1 MNAKTMEGLV
11 GANTNTNLIN
21 TPMRVYKDARRRGD
35 LAKMERAMGYVAEF
49 EERAQEY
56 KTKAEEGMEDDAR
69 EAKEKAKLE
78 QKEAIQKRK
87 EEQKALEERLAE
99 TKDVGTNTD
108 TVEISV
114 EGKILAKGNSEL
126 DNTGSDEIKTDAVK
140 EHITYTKSGEAVRA
154 QQGAGISI
162 SV

>member
-11 GANTNTNLIN
+11 GANTNTNLID

-35 LAKMERAMGYVAEF
+35 LGKMESAMGYVVEF

-69 EAKEKAKLE
+69 EAREKAELE
-78 QKEAIQKRK
+78 RKEAIQKRK
-87 EEQKALEERLAE
+87 EEQKELEERIAE
-99 TKDVGTNTD
+99 SKDAGTNTD
-108 TVEISV
+108 TVEISE
-114 EGKILAKGNSEL
+114 EGKLLVQGNMGL
-126 DNTGSDEIKTDAVK
+126 DHTGSDEIKTDAV
-140 EHITYTKSGEAVRA
+140 TYTKSGETVPA
-154 QQGAGISI
+154 QQGVGISI